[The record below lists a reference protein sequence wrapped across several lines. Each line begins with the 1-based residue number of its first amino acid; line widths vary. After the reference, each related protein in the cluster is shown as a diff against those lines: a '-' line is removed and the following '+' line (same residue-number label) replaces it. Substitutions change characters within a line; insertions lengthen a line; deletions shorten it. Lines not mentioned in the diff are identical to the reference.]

1 MPFNRER
8 LKSRRVDMGIT
19 LQEVADIIGVEK
31 PTVQR
36 YESGK
41 INKIDTITV
50 EKLASAIKCSPAYL
64 MGWQSTPQIDQ
75 ENNFNLNAHE
85 KELIHNYRAMNEE
98 GQEKV
103 VGYISDLVETG
114 RYKKLDKFC
123 MGNEEKAKQ
132 A

>member
-1 MPFNRER
+1 MKSELTEL
-8 LKSRRVDMGIT
+8 LKQLRIEKNIK
-19 LQEVADIIGVEK
+19 QEDVAVFIGVGK
-31 PTVQR
+31 GTISN
-36 YESGK
+36 YEMGK
-41 INKIDTITV
+41 TEPDIETFMRMCSFYGVDGTELLKKAYNSQPV
-50 EKLASAIKCSPAYL
+50 ASVS
-64 MGWQSTPQIDQ
+64 
-75 ENNFNLNAHE
+75 ERE